1 MDDAALVSYLMQIM
15 SDVDQGLVENI
26 RKGQLADNDEEM
38 MDDFIIEY
46 DLTAMPN
53 ENSID
58 EVLLKVAKRVLIQEP
73 YFVIDFWRPLAR
85 EWQMNPDNLP
95 GS

>member
-1 MDDAALVSYLMQIM
+1 MI
-15 SDVDQGLVENI
+15 N
-26 RKGQLADNDEEM
+26 
-38 MDDFIIEY
+38 DFIIEY
-46 DLTAMPN
+46 DMTAMPA

-58 EVLLKVAKRVLIQEP
+58 EVLLQVAKRVLIQEP
-73 YFVIDFWRPLAR
+73 YFVIDFWRTLAR